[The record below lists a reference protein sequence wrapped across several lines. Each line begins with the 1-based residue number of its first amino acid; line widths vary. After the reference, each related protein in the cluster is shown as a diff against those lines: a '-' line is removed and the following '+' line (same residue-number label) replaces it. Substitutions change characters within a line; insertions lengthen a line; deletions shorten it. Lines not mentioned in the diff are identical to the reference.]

1 MRFREIRMAYAITC
15 KACHYVEKW
24 AYHPSSTAD
33 KNTEAGK
40 RIVDKDGNPTT
51 PLTAR
56 GHVPTHCPKCGV
68 REHSKYPVEATDKDI
83 AQYDEQ
89 VRREARAVELCGAQN
104 LAGLFKIPDEA
115 MRGPPEVRNALS
127 NLLAPLEGE
136 ILRVAQANIV
146 KFAKVGVQ
154 GGNAHW
160 VELFDRAVEDAKKTT
175 KTAKVAA

>member
-1 MRFREIRMAYAITC
+1 MAYAITC

-33 KNTEAGK
+33 KNLEAGK
-40 RIVDKDGNPTT
+40 RIVDKDGQPTT

-68 REHSKYPVEATDKDI
+68 REHGKYPVEATEKDI
-83 AQYDEQ
+83 TQYDEQ
-89 VRREARAVELCGAQN
+89 VTREARAVELCTTQN

-115 MRGPPEVRNALS
+115 MRGPAEVRNALS

-136 ILRVAQANIV
+136 TLKAAQAQIV
-146 KFAKVGVQ
+146 KMAKVGVQ
-154 GGNAHW
+154 GGNSHW
-160 VELFDRAVEDAKKTT
+160 VELFDRAVQAAKTAT